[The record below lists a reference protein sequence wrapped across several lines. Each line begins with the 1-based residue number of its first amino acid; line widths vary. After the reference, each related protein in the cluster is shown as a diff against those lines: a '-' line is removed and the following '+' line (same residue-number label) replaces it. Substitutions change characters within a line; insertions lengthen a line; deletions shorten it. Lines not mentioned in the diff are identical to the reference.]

1 MKGVR
6 IRDAHLFV
14 AARMPKDTP
23 QRSEIASVIVIREI
37 VLMVYRGRLLTS
49 G

>member
-6 IRDAHLFV
+6 TRDAHLFV
-14 AARMPKDTP
+14 AAKIPKETP
-23 QRSEIASVIVIREI
+23 QRSEITSVIVILET
-37 VLMVYRGRLLTS
+37 VLKVYRGRFLTS